1 MHCDRLRGQ
10 NDTSKVPRGDYA
22 AITASHDG
30 CTMRIIVV
38 VAAGL
43 GLAGCSS
50 FSMPDMFKSTPPSA
64 SIQLES
70 LPAGA
75 EARASSGETCKTPCS
90 LSVVAA
96 ENFSVTFSLPKYQPE
111 TVPVQLLRDPSGP
124 GVTVDPNPV
133 YAELQPAFLA
143 GKRRLQLQPALPGK
157 KGARGAPKAAP
168 KAKKPRSAAPAE
180 ESPFPPPPAR

>member
-1 MHCDRLRGQ
+1 
-10 NDTSKVPRGDYA
+10 
-22 AITASHDG
+22 
-30 CTMRIIVV
+30 MRIIVV

-64 SIQLES
+64 TIQLES

-96 ENFSVTFSLPKYQPE
+96 ENLSVTFSLPKYQPE
-111 TVPVQLLRDPSGP
+111 TVPVQIIRDPSSP
-124 GVTVDPNPV
+124 GSVTVDPNPV
-133 YAELQPAFLA
+133 YAELQPA
-143 GKRRLQLQPALPGK
+143 LPTT
-157 KGARGAPKAAP
+157 KGRAAPKAAP
-168 KAKKPRSAAPAE
+168 KAKRAAPAAAPAE
-180 ESPFPPPPAR
+180 NSPFPPPPAR

>member
-1 MHCDRLRGQ
+1 
-10 NDTSKVPRGDYA
+10 
-22 AITASHDG
+22 
-30 CTMRIIVV
+30 MRIIVV

-64 SIQLES
+64 TIQLES

-111 TVPVQLLRDPSGP
+111 TVPVQIIRDPSGP
-124 GVTVDPNPV
+124 GVVVDPNPV
-133 YAELQPAFLA
+133 YAELQPA
-143 GKRRLQLQPALPGK
+143 LPTK
-157 KGARGAPKAAP
+157 KGRTAPKAAP
-168 KAKKPRSAAPAE
+168 KAKKPPAPAAAEPAE
-180 ESPFPPPPAR
+180 EPNSPFPPPPRR

>member
-1 MHCDRLRGQ
+1 
-10 NDTSKVPRGDYA
+10 
-22 AITASHDG
+22 
-30 CTMRIIVV
+30 MRIIVV

-64 SIQLES
+64 TIQLES

-90 LSVVAA
+90 LSVAAA

-111 TVPVQLLRDPSGP
+111 TVPVQIIRDPSGP
-124 GVTVDPNPV
+124 GVVVDPNPV
-133 YAELQPAFLA
+133 YAELQPA
-143 GKRRLQLQPALPGK
+143 LPTK
-157 KGARGAPKAAP
+157 KGARAAPKAAP
-168 KAKKPRSAAPAE
+168 KAKKPRPPAAEPAE
-180 ESPFPPPPAR
+180 EPNSPFPPPPAR

>member
-1 MHCDRLRGQ
+1 
-10 NDTSKVPRGDYA
+10 
-22 AITASHDG
+22 
-30 CTMRIIVV
+30 MRIIVV

-64 SIQLES
+64 TIQLES

-111 TVPVQLLRDPSGP
+111 TVPVQIIRDPSGP
-124 GVTVDPNPV
+124 GVVVDPNPV
-133 YAELQPAFLA
+133 YAELQPA
-143 GKRRLQLQPALPGK
+143 LPTK
-157 KGARGAPKAAP
+157 KGRAAPKAAP
-168 KAKKPRSAAPAE
+168 KAKKPPPPAAAEPAE
-180 ESPFPPPPAR
+180 EPNSPFPPPPRR

>member
-1 MHCDRLRGQ
+1 
-10 NDTSKVPRGDYA
+10 
-22 AITASHDG
+22 
-30 CTMRIIVV
+30 MRIIVV

-64 SIQLES
+64 TIQLES

-75 EARASSGETCKTPCS
+75 EARAASGETCKTPCS

-111 TVPVQLLRDPSGP
+111 TVPVQIIRDPSGP
-124 GVTVDPNPV
+124 GVVVDPNPV
-133 YAELQPAFLA
+133 YAELQPA
-143 GKRRLQLQPALPGK
+143 LPIK
-157 KGARGAPKAAP
+157 KGRAAPKAAP
-168 KAKKPRSAAPAE
+168 KAKKPPAPPAAEPAE
-180 ESPFPPPPAR
+180 EPNSPFPPPPRR

>member
-1 MHCDRLRGQ
+1 
-10 NDTSKVPRGDYA
+10 
-22 AITASHDG
+22 
-30 CTMRIIVV
+30 MRIIVV

-64 SIQLES
+64 TIQLES

-75 EARASSGETCKTPCS
+75 EARAASGETCKTPCS

-111 TVPVQLLRDPSGP
+111 TVPVQIIRDPSGP
-124 GVTVDPNPV
+124 GVVVDPNPV
-133 YAELQPAFLA
+133 YAELQPA
-143 GKRRLQLQPALPGK
+143 LPTK
-157 KGARGAPKAAP
+157 KGRAAPKAAP
-168 KAKKPRSAAPAE
+168 KAKKPPAPPAE
-180 ESPFPPPPAR
+180 EPNSPFPPPPRR

>member
-1 MHCDRLRGQ
+1 
-10 NDTSKVPRGDYA
+10 
-22 AITASHDG
+22 
-30 CTMRIIVV
+30 MRIIVV

-64 SIQLES
+64 TIQLES

-90 LSVVAA
+90 LSVAAA

-111 TVPVQLLRDPSGP
+111 TVPVQIIRDPSGP
-124 GVTVDPNPV
+124 GVVVDPNPV
-133 YAELQPAFLA
+133 YAELQPA
-143 GKRRLQLQPALPGK
+143 LPTK
-157 KGARGAPKAAP
+157 KGARAAPKAAP
-168 KAKKPRSAAPAE
+168 KAQKPRPAAAGPAE
-180 ESPFPPPPAR
+180 SNSPFPPPPAR

>member
-1 MHCDRLRGQ
+1 
-10 NDTSKVPRGDYA
+10 
-22 AITASHDG
+22 
-30 CTMRIIVV
+30 MRIIVV

-75 EARASSGETCKTPCS
+75 EARASSGETCKTPGS

-96 ENFSVTFSLPKYQPE
+96 ENFSVTC
-111 TVPVQLLRDPSGP
+111 
-124 GVTVDPNPV
+124 
-133 YAELQPAFLA
+133 
-143 GKRRLQLQPALPGK
+143 
-157 KGARGAPKAAP
+157 
-168 KAKKPRSAAPAE
+168 
-180 ESPFPPPPAR
+180 

>member
-1 MHCDRLRGQ
+1 
-10 NDTSKVPRGDYA
+10 
-22 AITASHDG
+22 
-30 CTMRIIVV
+30 MRIIVV

-64 SIQLES
+64 TIQLES

-96 ENFSVTFSLPKYQPE
+96 ENLSVTFSLPKYQPE
-111 TVPVQLLRDPSGP
+111 TVPVQIIRDPSSP
-124 GVTVDPNPV
+124 GSVTVDPNPV
-133 YAELQPAFLA
+133 YAELQPA
-143 GKRRLQLQPALPGK
+143 LPTK
-157 KGARGAPKAAP
+157 KGRAAPKAAP
-168 KAKKPRSAAPAE
+168 KAKRAAPAAAPAE
-180 ESPFPPPPAR
+180 NSPFPPPPAR

>member
-1 MHCDRLRGQ
+1 
-10 NDTSKVPRGDYA
+10 
-22 AITASHDG
+22 
-30 CTMRIIVV
+30 MRIIVV
-38 VAAGL
+38 VAVGL

-50 FSMPDMFKSTPPSA
+50 FSMTDMFKSTPPSA
-64 SIQLES
+64 TIQLKS
-70 LPAGA
+70 LPVGA

-111 TVPVQLLRDPSGP
+111 TVPVQLIRDPSGP

-133 YAELQPAFLA
+133 YAE
-143 GKRRLQLQPALPGK
+143 LQPALPGK

-168 KAKKPRSAAPAE
+168 KAKKPRSAPAAAAPARNRR
-180 ESPFPPPPAR
+180 FRRRRPADTLPLVLSA